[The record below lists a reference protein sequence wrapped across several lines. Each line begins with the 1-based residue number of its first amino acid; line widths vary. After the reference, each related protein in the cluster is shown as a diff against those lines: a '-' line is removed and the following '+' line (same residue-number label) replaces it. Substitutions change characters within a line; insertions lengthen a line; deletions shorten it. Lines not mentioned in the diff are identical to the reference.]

1 LNQKI
6 LIIGAVFPE
15 PNSTAAGS
23 RMLQIVEQFQ
33 NKNWQINFASTASES
48 EFSFDFKSLAINS
61 FQIKMN
67 DSGFDDLIKKINP
80 TIVVFDRFMIEEQFG
95 WRVAENCPDCLRVL
109 DTEDLHFL
117 RKTRHNN
124 LKKNIEFT
132 DNDLLNSDLAKREIA
147 SIYRCDLSLIISS
160 FEMNL
165 LSSVFKIDKKILCY
179 LPFLLKKIAK
189 DGFKTFPSLAERQHF
204 ISIGNFRHEP
214 NWDAVLY
221 LKNNIWRHI
230 KKQLPDAEIHIYG
243 SYVTEK
249 AQQLHN
255 PKEGFIIKG
264 RADNAHAVIKNARVL
279 LAPLRFGAGLKGKL
293 IDAMQTGTPF
303 VTSEI
308 GAEGMFCDFA
318 NSENEFVEKSISIYK
333 DETLW
338 KTAQQNG
345 VEIINNYFEKS
356 IFETEFFETIIGVQN
371 NLEQHRTDNFIGN
384 LLQHHTMQSTKYMS
398 RWIES
403 KQTPSP
409 SGRVGVG
416 LYP

>member
-23 RMLQIVEQFQ
+23 RMLQIIEQFQ
-33 NKNWQINFASTASES
+33 HKNWQINFASTASEG

-61 FQIKMN
+61 FRIKMN
-67 DSGFDDLIKKINP
+67 DSGFDDLMKKINP
-80 TIVVFDRFMIEEQFG
+80 TAVVFDRFMIEEQFG
-95 WRVAENCPDCLRVL
+95 WRVAKNCPDCLRIL

-117 RKTRHNN
+117 RKTRHDN

-165 LSSVFKIDKKILCY
+165 LSSVFKIDEKILCY
-179 LPFLLKKIAK
+179 LPFLLNKIAK
-189 DGFKTFPSLAERQHF
+189 DGFKTFPSFAERQHF

-255 PKEGFIIKG
+255 SKEGFIIKG

-293 IDAMQTGTPF
+293 IDAMQTGTPSI
-303 VTSEI
+303 TSTI
-308 GAEGMFCDFA
+308 GAEGMHGAFDWNGA
-318 NSENEFVEKSISIYK
+318 ISDNETAFSDAAVTFYINKMK
-333 DETLW
+333 W
-338 KTAQQNG
+338 QTAQQNG
-345 VEIINNYFEKS
+345 IKIINNCFDKNFYGDCFMNQ
-356 IFETEFFETIIGVQN
+356 IIEIQTD
-371 NLEQHRTDNFIGN
+371 LSKHRAENFIGQM
-384 LLQHHTMQSTKYMS
+384 LFHHTMQSTKYMS
-398 RWIES
+398 KWIEC
-403 KQTPSP
+403 KQVS
-409 SGRVGVG
+409 SVSEMD
-416 LYP
+416 